1 MRSLLL
7 VPLLLLAACKSTPE
21 ATPDAKPTGATTS
34 ATTAVTE
41 LVTLKRGACFGRCP
55 MYVVKVMSD
64 GAVVFDGERFVATVG
79 KATGALDA
87 AALEKLTQRLD
98 ASAFAS
104 WKAAYTDRRMTDM
117 ATVELTVRGRTVV
130 HYLGDDSA
138 PEGLKQ
144 LEDDVDALVGTAQWI
159 AGAVQ

>member
-7 VPLLLLAACKSTPE
+7 VPLLLVACKSTPE
-21 ATPDAKPTGATTS
+21 ATPDPKPTGV
-34 ATTAVTE
+34 TTAVTE

-55 MYVVKVMSD
+55 IYVVKVMSD
-64 GAVVFDGERFVATVG
+64 GAVAFEGERFVATVG

-98 ASAFAS
+98 ASGFAG

-117 ATVELTVRGRTVV
+117 STVELTVRGRTVV
-130 HYLGDDSA
+130 HYLGDDTA